1 MGSCEPT
8 IIRSRPNPGFV
19 HEQLKKTWDRLS
31 LAQIAKNNISAAMAS
46 GQTDFSDIDFDEIK
60 ESTGLE
66 ADEIKV
72 LKICF
77 NLFDTKKQD
86 FLGADD
92 LDDILRAMGFRP
104 SKEEL
109 KEILEEIDEDGSG
122 EIEFGEFCQ
131 LCAKFLVE
139 EPDEETMKAELKEAF
154 RFYDKDGAGFITTG
168 QLREIIAELDPRLT
182 SEDLDGIIDEIDED
196 GSGTMDFDEFCQ
208 MMMS

>member
-1 MGSCEPT
+1 MSE
-8 IIRSRPNPGFV
+8 F
-19 HEQLKKTWDRLS
+19 
-31 LAQIAKNNISAAMAS
+31 A
-46 GQTDFSDIDFDEIK
+46 DIDFEEIG
-60 ESTGLE
+60 EATSLE
-66 ADEIKV
+66 VDEIKV
-72 LKICF
+72 LKLCF
-77 NLFDTKKQD
+77 KLFDVKKQD

-109 KEILEEIDEDGSG
+109 QEILLEIDEDGSG

-154 RFYDKDGAGFITTG
+154 RVYDKQGDGFITTG
-168 QLREIIAELDPRLT
+168 QLREIIAELDTRLT
-182 SEDLDGIIDEIDED
+182 DEDLDGIIEEIDED
-196 GSGTMDFDEFCQ
+196 GSGTMDFDEFCG

>member
-1 MGSCEPT
+1 VRDKSA
-8 IIRSRPNPGFV
+8 
-19 HEQLKKTWDRLS
+19 LKM
-31 LAQIAKNNISAAMAS
+31 AQQENQFA
-46 GQTDFSDIDFDEIK
+46 DIDFDEIT
-60 ESTGLE
+60 EATALE
-66 ADEIKV
+66 VDEIKV
-72 LKICF
+72 LKLCF
-77 NLFDTKKQD
+77 NLFDVKKQN
-86 FLGADD
+86 FLSSDD

-109 KEILEEIDEDGSG
+109 QEILEEIDEDGSG

-154 RFYDKDGAGFITTG
+154 RVYDRDGAGFITTD

-182 SEDLDGIIDEIDED
+182 SEDLDGIIEEIDED

>member
-1 MGSCEPT
+1 
-8 IIRSRPNPGFV
+8 
-19 HEQLKKTWDRLS
+19 
-31 LAQIAKNNISAAMAS
+31 MA
-46 GQTDFSDIDFDEIK
+46 QTDFSDIDFDEIK
-60 ESTGLE
+60 EATGLE

-131 LCAKFLVE
+131 LCAKFLNE
-139 EPDEETMKAELKEAF
+139 EPDEAELKEVF
-154 RFYDKDGAGFITTG
+154 LCFDKEGSGFITTD
-168 QLREIIAELDPRLT
+168 QLRKIIGELDPHMT